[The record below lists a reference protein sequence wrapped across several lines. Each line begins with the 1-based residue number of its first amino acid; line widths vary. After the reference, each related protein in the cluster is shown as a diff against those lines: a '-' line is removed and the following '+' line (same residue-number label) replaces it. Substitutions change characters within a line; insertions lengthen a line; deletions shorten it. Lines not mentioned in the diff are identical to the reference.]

1 MPDVLSQ
8 TEIEALLAEMTT
20 EAAPEEAAGEAAGD
34 ARPDTGGESRRR
46 TGERQVIRP
55 LHKRRRAALARTGS
69 AACEP
74 YDFRRPDKLSKE
86 NLRSLQMLHES
97 FANYFTSSLSSH
109 LRASIQVELVSVE
122 QVPYE
127 EYAKSESATLLTI
140 LNVAPLSGQA
150 ILEIDLGILFSML
163 DRLLGGTGAAG
174 KISRDLTDIER
185 TLATHIIEQAL
196 ADLQTAWEN
205 VNTLE
210 FEIASIETSTQFV
223 QIVPGND
230 TVALIHLKITMGEFQ
245 GALTLCV
252 PYLLIKP
259 ILGKLSTQRFFL
271 SAHKKPHPL
280 YAVPLARRLRTT
292 RVACVARLGTSPL
305 TVLDLARLHVGQ
317 ILPLAPALAPDE
329 ERAARRI
336 GAVDVVI
343 GGHVKFHGKTGL
355 RGKHLAVQIERVV
368 APTPDLIVNKE
379 QS

>member
-1 MPDVLSQ
+1 MPEVLSQ
-8 TEIEALLAEMTT
+8 TEIEALLAEITT
-20 EAAPEEAAGEAAGD
+20 EAAPGEAVGEAPRAAQPD
-34 ARPDTGGESRRR
+34 AGGESFRRA
-46 TGERQVIRP
+46 GEQQVIRP
-55 LHKRRRAALARTGS
+55 LHKRRRAALGRAGS
-69 AACEP
+69 VTCEP

-97 FANYFTSSLSSH
+97 FANYFSSSLSSH

-127 EYAKSESATLLTI
+127 EYAKSEAATLLTI

-150 ILEIDLGILFSML
+150 ILEINLGILFSML

-185 TLATHIIEQAL
+185 MLATHIIEQAL

-205 VNTLE
+205 VNALE

-230 TVALIHLKITMGEFQ
+230 TVALVLLRITMGEFQ
-245 GALTLCV
+245 GTLTFCI

-280 YAVPLARRLRTT
+280 YAAQLGQRLRTT

-305 TVLDLARLHVGQ
+305 TVHDLAQLHAGQ
-317 ILPLAPALAPDE
+317 ILPLVPALAPDE
-329 ERAARRI
+329 ERAAQRI

-355 RGKHLAVQIERVV
+355 RGKNLAVQIERIV
-368 APTPDLIVNKE
+368 APAPDLIANKE